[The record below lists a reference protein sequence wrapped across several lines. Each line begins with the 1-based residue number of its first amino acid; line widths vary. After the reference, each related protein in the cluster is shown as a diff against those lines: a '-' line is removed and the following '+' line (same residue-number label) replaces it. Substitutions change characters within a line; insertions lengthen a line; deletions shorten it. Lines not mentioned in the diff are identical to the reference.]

1 MDAPRSRWPAWGAW
15 LRAGILPIVALLIL
29 VRCGG
34 HAPSNANTQPAGEMY
49 ARAKALYEDRKWEKA
64 KLAFE
69 AVIFSYPGATF
80 VDTAQFFLAA
90 CSYNLKDYI
99 TAADEYR
106 RLHARYP
113 NSPLVDDGDLNRC
126 RALLKIAPR
135 NATLDQEKTQD
146 AITEIYLFKDNYPLS
161 DLTPSIDSLLAEAQ
175 GRLSR
180 RDYRAAIL
188 YHRLGRYEAARIY
201 FQELIDNH
209 TESPYVPDCLYY
221 MAEGYRHQDSTDRAI
236 EYYQKML
243 YLYPQSE
250 RADDAKKRVTDLSQH
265 RDTVRAEE

>member
-1 MDAPRSRWPAWGAW
+1 M
-15 LRAGILPIVALLIL
+15 L

-34 HAPSNANTQPAGEMY
+34 HAPSASSAPPAGELFG
-49 ARAKALYEDRKWEKA
+49 RAKALYEDRKWEKA
-64 KLAFE
+64 KAAFE
-69 AVIFSYPGATF
+69 GVIFSYPGAAF
-80 VDTAQFFLAA
+80 VDTAQYYLAA

-126 RALLKIAPR
+126 RALLKIAPG

-146 AITEIYLFKDNYPLS
+146 AITEISLFKDNYPLS
-161 DLTPSIDSLLAEAQ
+161 ELLPSIDSLMADAQ

-180 RDYRAAIL
+180 RDFRAAVL
-188 YHRLGRYEAARIY
+188 YQRLGRYEAARIY
-201 FQELIDNH
+201 FQQVIDNH
-209 TESPYVPDCLYY
+209 TESPYVPDCLFY

-250 RADDAKKRVTDLSQH
+250 RAEDAKKRAATLSQH